1 MPLILLVYAARKLLG
16 FSTMAI
22 INGNRC
28 VTKEKIKTTI
38 SSETISKI
46 EEYCNWANIDD
57 VGFFIEEAAS
67 FVFSK
72 DKDWKAYQR
81 TNKST
86 KNQNKSIA

>member
-1 MPLILLVYAARKLLG
+1 
-16 FSTMAI
+16 MAI
-22 INGNRC
+22 IKGNC
-28 VTKEKIKTTI
+28 SVTKEKIKATV
-38 SSETISKI
+38 SSEIVSTI

-57 VGFFIEEAAS
+57 VGFFIEEAAC

-86 KNQNKSIA
+86 DNKSIA